1 MLKVG
6 DIREWQESGG
16 VIGVVASVDSNGYI
30 IATDT
35 GNEVP
40 MSFSTP
46 YKVVKLPQDLR
57 NVLDDLSYRYKRVLK
72 LNEQIIDCQKA
83 LEQEKGAIYYSRLHL
98 NELSRKGGK

>member
-16 VIGVVASVDSNGYI
+16 IIGVVASVDSNGYI

-46 YKVVKLPQDLR
+46 YKVVKLP
-57 NVLDDLSYRYKRVLK
+57 
-72 LNEQIIDCQKA
+72 
-83 LEQEKGAIYYSRLHL
+83 
-98 NELSRKGGK
+98 